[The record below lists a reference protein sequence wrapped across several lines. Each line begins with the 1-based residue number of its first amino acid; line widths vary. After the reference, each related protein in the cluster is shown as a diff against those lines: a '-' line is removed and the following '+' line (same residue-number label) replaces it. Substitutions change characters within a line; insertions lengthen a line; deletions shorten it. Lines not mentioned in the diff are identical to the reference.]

1 MPPKAKKEKTNK
13 TEASFKTPTPPRRAK
28 LAKANELS
36 LEDESAIY
44 EGWRVYSEQGVEN
57 FESEKDGV
65 CPTNKIRSVFKVLNL
80 EPKSRKD
87 MDEFLEILDPESDG
101 YVTYSH
107 FLELAAIQMN
117 SKSEDTK
124 AEEVDKAFRL
134 FTHGQ
139 SRPITYQ
146 DLRRTA
152 NLLTQEVS
160 DDVLRAMIVR
170 ANGGQ
175 DVSAGVDRD
184 QFQQVMSRAGVFS

>member
-1 MPPKAKKEKTNK
+1 MPPKAKREKP
-13 TEASFKTPTPPRRAK
+13 EATFKVPTPPRRAK

-44 EGWRVYSEQGVEN
+44 EGWKVYSEQNVEG

-65 CPTNKIRSVFKVLNL
+65 CPTDKIKAVFQMLSL

-101 YVTYSH
+101 YVTYPH
-107 FLELAAIQMN
+107 FLELAAIQTHA
-117 SKSEDTK
+117 KSEETK
-124 AEEVDKAFRL
+124 ADEVDKAFKL

-152 NLLTQEVS
+152 GLLSHEVS
-160 DDVLRAMIVR
+160 DDVLRAMILR
-170 ANGGQ
+170 ANGGS

-184 QFQQVMSRAGVFS
+184 QFQRVMSKAGVFS